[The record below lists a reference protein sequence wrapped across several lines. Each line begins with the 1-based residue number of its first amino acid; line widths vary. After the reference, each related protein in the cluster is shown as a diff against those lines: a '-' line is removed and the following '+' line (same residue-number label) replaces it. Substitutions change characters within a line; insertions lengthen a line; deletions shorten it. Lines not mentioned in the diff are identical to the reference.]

1 MTETFVQ
8 HCITMYN
15 ALNDRA
21 RTQVLESGLKA
32 RVFAGSYSEAWEA
45 TGISR
50 TYYSSIRKSLE
61 RHNAIQVLQ
70 RGGRGADTVI
80 VLNDL
85 PTEWDVSGWL
95 DGTDKDLTPRPDYA
109 TLEARVEEL
118 EKLLGGIDVVTAL
131 ADFQSRVETL
141 EAKARTKTTS
151 TKKEK

>member
-1 MTETFVQ
+1 MTETFIQ

-21 RTQVLESGLKA
+21 RTQDLESGVKA
-32 RVFAGSYSEAWEA
+32 RIFAGSYSEVWES

-50 TYYSSIRKSLE
+50 TYYTSIRNALE
-61 RHNAIQVLQ
+61 RHDAIQILQ

-85 PTEWDVSGWL
+85 PKRWDVSGWL

-109 TLEARVEEL
+109 MLEARVEAL
-118 EKLLGGIDVVTAL
+118 EKLLGGINVVVAL
-131 ADFQSRVETL
+131 AEFESRVVNL
-141 EAKARTKTTS
+141 EKSNRNKTKT
-151 TKKEK
+151 K